1 MNFTVE
7 TASNGIEAL
16 EIINQG
22 RFDAVLMDC
31 QMPVMDGYEAS
42 EEIRK
47 LDAHKE
53 VPIIALTAY
62 AFEED
67 RKKCLTSG
75 MNDFITKPVNRTIL
89 YNTLHKWI

>member
-1 MNFTVE
+1 MIKQN
-7 TASNGIEAL
+7 
-16 EIINQG
+16 

-47 LDAHKE
+47 IEEHKAI
-53 VPIIALTAY
+53 PIIALTAY
-62 AFEED
+62 AFEDD

-89 YNTLHKWI
+89 YNTLRKWI